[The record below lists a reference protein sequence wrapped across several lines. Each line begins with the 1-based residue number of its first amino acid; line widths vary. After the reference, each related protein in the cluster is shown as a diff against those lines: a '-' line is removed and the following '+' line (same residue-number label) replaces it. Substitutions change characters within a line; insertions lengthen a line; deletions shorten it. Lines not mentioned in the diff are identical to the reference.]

1 MNKKTIKIKRSL
13 VVKDCEK
20 DFGIGEG
27 VLVQDMIAYEYEVE
41 GDYNPQAL
49 AQQIFRDSQ
58 DFLNE
63 NVEVKLEEIHEPLIQ
78 TV

>member
-27 VLVQDMIAYEYEVE
+27 VLVQDMIAYEVE
-41 GDYNPQAL
+41 GDYNPQTL
-49 AQQIFRDSQ
+49 ANRILQDSQ
-58 DFLNE
+58 QFLEE
-63 NVEVKLEEIHEPLIQ
+63 NVEVKLEEIHDNLIEVQ
-78 TV
+78 

>member
-1 MNKKTIKIKRSL
+1 MNKKKTIKIKRSL

-27 VLVQDMIAYEYEVE
+27 VLVQDMIAYEVE

-49 AQQIFRDSQ
+49 AQKIFRDSQ

-63 NVEVKLEEIHEPLIQ
+63 NVEVRLEEIHEPLIQ